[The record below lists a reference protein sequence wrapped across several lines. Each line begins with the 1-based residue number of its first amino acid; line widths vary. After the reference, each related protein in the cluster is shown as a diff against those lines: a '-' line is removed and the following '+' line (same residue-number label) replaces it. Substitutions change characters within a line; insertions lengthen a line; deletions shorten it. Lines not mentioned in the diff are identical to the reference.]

1 MPEPQRS
8 PLAKPLAGVA
18 GLGHRLGRLLARL
31 AGAATPACARRP
43 GPLVAAWPQYFY
55 RCLGGLA
62 LVFFGLQVA
71 SGLLLLFWYRPDPA
85 APLADLAAAEAASVL
100 VWGLRRLHAAGGQ
113 LMVALVLGH
122 LVRVLWLGAYQPP
135 RQWHWL
141 SGMALLLLTLGQ
153 AFSGGLLPGGAP
165 AWSAAAALGLAVGPM
180 GGLSTVLALHL
191 AAPWLMALLVRRHL
205 ALVRASGPAEPL

>member
-1 MPEPQRS
+1 MPEPPS
-8 PLAKPLAGVA
+8 NPLAKPLAGVT
-18 GLGHRLGRLLARL
+18 RLGRLAGRL
-31 AGAATPACARRP
+31 ASAATPACARRP
-43 GPLVAAWPQYFY
+43 GPLVSAWPQYFY

-62 LVFFGLQVA
+62 LVFFGLQVV

-85 APLADLAAAEAASVL
+85 APLADLAAAETASAL
-100 VWGLRRLHAAGGQ
+100 VWGLRRLHAAAGQ

-122 LVRVLWLGAYQPP
+122 LLRVLWLGAYRPP

-141 SGMALLLLTLGQ
+141 SGMALMVLTMGQ

-165 AWSAAAALGLAVGPM
+165 AWSAAASLGLVEGPVE
-180 GGLSTVLALHL
+180 GLTTVLALHL

-205 ALVRASGPAEPL
+205 ALVRASGPLEPL